1 MSDGVLI
8 TRRTASEL
16 SGLIRKFGRRP
27 RTLTGKRL
35 PPQSVVP
42 FIFRRFELKETLTA
56 QGTATAYLLEWD
68 SDAEE
73 LVRKTALLA
82 DGSLEDIEFTVRDM
96 LGWRG
101 DVGAKGYAIK
111 MHDIADESEVLSMEC
126 P

>member
-42 FIFRRFELKETLTA
+42 FIFQRFELKETLSA

-68 SDAEE
+68 GK
-73 LVRKTALLA
+73 LVRKTALSA
-82 DGSLEDIEFTVRDM
+82 NGSSEDIEFTVRDF
-96 LGWRG
+96 LGWTG
-101 DVGAKGYAIK
+101 APGAKGYAIK
-111 MHDIADESEVLSMEC
+111 MHDIKGDSEVLAMEC